1 MTNIAKRSTNLIVS
15 DTQKVEN
22 LYKASLSREDKQIIS
37 IYINDKKQIAKF
49 LLELSYYLG
58 IKEPPNNTTLK
69 LIIDF
74 LADTYP
80 SYTLQDIKLAFDL
93 VLKNVISGVD
103 IKHYQSFDII
113 YITSILNEYKM
124 YRNKVVL
131 KIKQEEQYKKDVE
144 DGIIYDSKKDAK
156 DINKKMADLVVGLYQ
171 NFNKQTKEE
180 LEKQPS
186 KLLQYKHLYD
196 ILLKTKIIKGKN
208 IPMDEYAKFSYIYDY
223 FNYVKVKG
231 IDLKE
236 HLYKKFDV
244 SS

>member
-1 MTNIAKRSTNLIVS
+1 MSNIEKRSTNLTIS
-15 DTQKVEN
+15 NRDKVVN
-22 LYKASLSREDKQIIS
+22 LYQASLTREDKQILS

-80 SYTLQDIKLAFDL
+80 TYTLQDIKLAFDL
-93 VLKNVISGVD
+93 VLKGVLNGVD

-124 YRNKVVL
+124 YRNKFVL
-131 KIKQEEQYKKDVE
+131 ELKQKEQYKKDVE
-144 DGIIYDSKKDAK
+144 SGIIYDSKNDVKNL
-156 DINKKMADLVVGLYQ
+156 NKKMADLVLSLY
-171 NFNKQTKEE
+171 NDFTNKTKEQ
-180 LEKQPS
+180 LEKQPTTIS
-186 KLLQYKHLYD
+186 QYKYLYD
-196 ILLKTKIIKGKN
+196 ILLKTKVIKGKN
-208 IPMDEYAKFSYIYDY
+208 IPMNELSKFNYIIDY
-223 FNYVKVKG
+223 FTYVKVKD
-231 IDLKE
+231 INLKE

-244 SS
+244 TI

>member
-1 MTNIAKRSTNLIVS
+1 MSNIEKPSTNLTIS
-15 DTQKVEN
+15 NKDKVVN
-22 LYKASLSREDKQIIS
+22 LYQASLNREDKQILS

-80 SYTLQDIKLAFDL
+80 TYTLQDIKLAFDL
-93 VLKNVISGVD
+93 VLKGVLNGVD

-124 YRNKVVL
+124 YRNKFVL
-131 KIKQEEQYKKDVE
+131 ELKQKEQYKKDVE
-144 DGIIYDSKKDAK
+144 NGIIYDSKNDVKNL
-156 DINKKMADLVVGLYQ
+156 NKKMADLVLSLY
-171 NFNKQTKEE
+171 NDFTNKTKEQ
-180 LEKQPS
+180 LEKQPTTIS
-186 KLLQYKHLYD
+186 QYKYLYD
-196 ILLKTKIIKGKN
+196 ILLKTKVIKGKN
-208 IPMDEYAKFSYIYDY
+208 IPMNELSKFNYIIDY
-223 FNYVKVKG
+223 FTYVRAKD
-231 IDLKE
+231 INLKE

-244 SS
+244 TI